1 MIGRYNDADIQ
12 RDLFLS
18 SHARNAMRLDDA
30 QQLHLKFLRD
40 RRDVVEEYRTVVG
53 QFKPSGISLT
63 EKDVKG
69 FYYDGAVLGLFYG
82 DNREFDLEEDKVLP
96 FMIKNRLEEEFLTS
110 QSKEEK
116 ERNAEK
122 KEERK
127 VKTTESEI

>member
-1 MIGRYNDADIQ
+1 MGLYSDHEMNEPIIQ
-12 RDLFLS
+12 GFNFDLRTGKRWNLRILS
-18 SHARNAMRLDDA
+18 GLRASSGPWFAM
-30 QQLHLKFLRD
+30 
-40 RRDVVEEYRTVVG
+40 
-53 QFKPSGISLT
+53 KPKRPGFPHG
-63 EKDVKG
+63 KDVKG

-122 KEERK
+122 KK
-127 VKTTESEI
+127 NGK